1 PKSNPDASV
10 ATFVYEKNAWLGG
23 MQGRNG
29 AIGCETHNILSATE
43 PPASVPRLQKKFPD
57 CFSALSGICFQLCAG
72 KTRYTPRCRVNPDL
86 PFGIAADRSDP
97 PVWQAVAF
105 GVGGANTILQPDE
118 TAIHSADPQCPG
130 ATFVQRDNLIAAET
144 WRIRRIEKCEAR
156 AIKACEPPERAY
168 PDIAA
173 VVLQHRIHRVL
184 RQTLFRVPNPCDV
197 LRGCRLCVH
206 RSD

>member
-1 PKSNPDASV
+1 
-10 ATFVYEKNAWLGG
+10 
-23 MQGRNG
+23 
-29 AIGCETHNILSATE
+29 
-43 PPASVPRLQKKFPD
+43 RLQKEFPD
-57 CFSALSGICFQLCAG
+57 RSSAVGGIGFQLCAG
-72 KTRYTPRCRVNPDL
+72 KMGYTPRCSVDPDV
-86 PFGIAADRSDP
+86 PFAIAADRSDP

-105 GVGGANTILQPDE
+105 GICGGNTILQPNE

-184 RQTLFRVPNPCDV
+184 R
-197 LRGCRLCVH
+197 
-206 RSD
+206 